1 MLLYS
6 YNIIIMRFAMAKKL
20 TQIGTS
26 WGVIIPKAILEMM
39 DINPVLDTIDFDLE
53 NKVLKISK
61 VKGNKN

>member
-1 MLLYS
+1 
-6 YNIIIMRFAMAKKL
+6 MAKKL

-53 NKVLKISK
+53 NKVLKIRK